1 MKAVN
6 KFVIIDAI
14 KEEVKPTESGLIL
27 TEKHQN
33 DIRYRKAKVI
43 SVGNNISGLNEGD
56 MIYYDKHAG
65 YGIEFEKGYYLVIKE
80 QDVVV
85 VL

>member
-6 KFVIIDAI
+6 KFIIIDAI
-14 KEEVKPTESGLIL
+14 KEEIKPTESGLII
-27 TEKHQN
+27 TDKHQN
-33 DIRYRKAKVI
+33 DIRYKKAKVI
-43 SVGNNISGLNEGD
+43 SVGSEISGLNIND
-56 MIYYDKHAG
+56 IIYYDKHAG
-65 YGIEFEKGYYLVIKE
+65 YGIEFEKEYYLVIKE

>member
-1 MKAVN
+1 MKAIN
-6 KFVIIDAI
+6 NFVIIDAV

>member
-6 KFVIIDAI
+6 NFVIIDAI
-14 KEEVKPTESGLIL
+14 KEEVKPAESGLIL

-33 DIRYRKAKVI
+33 DIRYKKAKVV
-43 SVGNNISGLNEGD
+43 SVGTSVSGLNEGD
-56 MIYYDKHAG
+56 TIYYDKHAG

>member
-6 KFVIIDAI
+6 KFIIIDAI
-14 KEEVKPTESGLIL
+14 KEEVKPTESGLII
-27 TEKHQN
+27 TDKHQN
-33 DIRYRKAKVI
+33 DIRYKKAKVI
-43 SVGNNISGLNEGD
+43 SVGSEISGLNID
-56 MIYYDKHAG
+56 DIIYYDKHAG
-65 YGIEFEKGYYLVIKE
+65 YGIEFEKRYYLVIKE

>member
-6 KFVIIDAI
+6 HFIIIDPI
-14 KEEVKPTESGLIL
+14 KEDPKPTESGLIL
-27 TEKHQN
+27 TEKHN
-33 DIRYRKAKVI
+33 DDIRYRKAKIV
-43 SVGNNISGLNEGD
+43 SAGANVKALKQD
-56 MIYYDKHAG
+56 DTIYYDRHSG
-65 YGIEFEKGYYLVIKE
+65 YGVQFEDNYYLVIKE

>member
-6 KFVIIDAI
+6 KFIIIDAI
-14 KEEVKPTESGLIL
+14 KEEVKPTESGLII
-27 TEKHQN
+27 TDKHQN
-33 DIRYRKAKVI
+33 DIRYKKAKVI
-43 SVGNNISGLNEGD
+43 SVGSEISGLNID
-56 MIYYDKHAG
+56 DIIYYDKHTG

>member
-6 KFVIIDAI
+6 KFIIIKTI
-14 KEEVKPTESGLIL
+14 KEEVKPNESGLIL
-27 TEKHQN
+27 TEKHQ
-33 DIRYRKAKVI
+33 DEIRYRKAKVI
-43 SVGNNISGLNEGD
+43 SVGNYVEGINAKD
-56 MIYYDKHAG
+56 TIYYDRFAG
-65 YGIEFEKGYYLVIKE
+65 YGIDYEGEFLHVIKE

>member
-6 KFVIIDAI
+6 KFILIKSI
-14 KEEVKPTESGLIL
+14 KEEPVKTNGLIL

-33 DIRYRKAKVI
+33 EIRYKKAEI
-43 SVGNNISGLNEGD
+43 RSVGNYVEGIKQGD
-56 MIYYDKHAG
+56 IIYYDKHAG
-65 YGIEFEKGYYLVIKE
+65 YGVDFDGELLLVIKE

-85 VL
+85 IL

>member
-6 KFVIIDAI
+6 NFIIIDAI
-14 KEEVKPTESGLIL
+14 KEEVKPTESGLII
-27 TEKHQN
+27 TDKHQN
-33 DIRYRKAKVI
+33 DIRYKKAEVI
-43 SVGNNISGLNEGD
+43 SVGNSISGLNKGD
-56 MIYYDKHAG
+56 KIYYDKHAG
-65 YGIEFEKGYYLVIKE
+65 YGIEFEKKYYLVIKE

>member
-6 KFVIIDAI
+6 RYIIIDRI
-14 KEEVKPTESGLIL
+14 KEKPVKKNGLIL
-27 TEKHQN
+27 NDQHQ
-33 DIRYRKAKVI
+33 DDVRYRKAKVI
-43 SVGNNISGLNEGD
+43 SVGDNVEGVKND
-56 MIYYDKHAG
+56 DLIYYDKHAG
-65 YGIEFEKGYYLVIKE
+65 YGIDHEGTLLFVIKE

>member
-1 MKAVN
+1 MSYCSKLYDS
-6 KFVIIDAI
+6 IIKD
-14 KEEVKPTESGLIL
+14 
-27 TEKHQN
+27 
-33 DIRYRKAKVI
+33 DI
-43 SVGNNISGLNEGD
+43 
-56 MIYYDKHAG
+56 IYYDKHAG

>member
-6 KFVIIDAI
+6 KFIIIDAI
-14 KEEVKPTESGLIL
+14 KEEVKPTEAGLII
-27 TEKHQN
+27 TDKHQN
-33 DIRYRKAKVI
+33 DIRYKKAKVI
-43 SVGNNISGLNEGD
+43 SVGSEISGLNID
-56 MIYYDKHAG
+56 DIIYYDKHAG